1 MKKVL
6 NTIITIVLLMALY
19 YGYDKLFDF
28 YGQKTIVF
36 AFIIIV
42 MLTILFFS
50 LRLCFVKKDD
60 ENNTK

>member
-1 MKKVL
+1 
-6 NTIITIVLLMALY
+6 MALY